1 MGSMME
7 PAPVYK
13 HASETFSQWATWS
26 DVLEGRKNVS
36 LTGSDLSIGDVVAV
50 SQNGV
55 DAQVAKDPKVL
66 KRVQDSVDFLA
77 NQIEN
82 GAVIY
87 GVNTGFGGSADTRTK
102 LVERL
107 QSAAVQHLNAGIVLQ
122 SDKNKTAS
130 NDNQLLRSHALPN
143 PISRAAMLVRCNSL
157 LRGHSGVRLS
167 TIDSIMT
174 LISKNMTPVIPLRG
188 SISASGDLSTLSFIA
203 GAIEGNPDVFV
214 RVAGGSGVSE
224 KDMIVPADQ
233 ALQLAGID
241 PVRLQAKEGLGIT
254 NGTAPSCATACI
266 VIHQANQLA
275 LLTQLLTAMGTEAL
289 AGTAH
294 NYHPFISA
302 IRPHAG
308 QTEAAANILTFLAG
322 SKISS
327 DRDPDRIGLAQDR
340 YPLRTAP
347 QWIGPQLEDLLLAT
361 RQVAVELNS
370 TTDNPLIDAEDS
382 RVHHGGNFQAMAIT
396 SAMEKTMTAV
406 QNLGRL
412 LFTQSSELINNMTN
426 KGLPPNLSADDP
438 SESFTCKGF
447 DVNMAAYMAELA
459 YLAHPVST
467 HVQMA
472 EMTNQAVNSMALVS
486 ARYALEAIEVLSLMA
501 AVYMYTLCQGLD
513 LRVLQI
519 EWRKQ
524 VPMLVEQVLVQSFA
538 GRAQLAE
545 SKESHVQNGASN
557 GHLIGNGIH
566 SHGTSSSPLSIL
578 TKAATSAILTRWDHL
593 SHLDTKD
600 RAKTA
605 VSESLGTIIT
615 LISTRCNAGTGNE
628 SFASLQRYTE
638 EMSTILAEEYLSL
651 RATFVENPVNITRE
665 YLAPATRVIYDL
677 VRTELGIPM
686 NRGVVDHPPLVV
698 EAEREA
704 AKATNG
710 NGHVNGEGSKVN
722 RKRTLGTMAGEI
734 YEALRRG
741 DVMSRVMEW
750 GAKEGVFVAGP
761 GAGSAGF

>member
-13 HASETFSQWATWS
+13 HASETYSQWTAWS

-50 SQNGV
+50 SRNGV
-55 DAQVAKDPKVL
+55 GAQVAKDPKVL

-122 SDKNKTAS
+122 SDKGKTSA
-130 NDNQLLRSHALPN
+130 NDNELLRSHALPN

-167 TIDSIMT
+167 TIDSIMA
-174 LISKNMTPVIPLRG
+174 LISNNMTPVIPLRG

-214 RVAGGSGVSE
+214 RVAGSSGVSE

-308 QTEAAANILTFLAG
+308 QTEAAANILAFLSG

-486 ARYALEAIEVLSLMA
+486 ARYALEAVEVLSLMA
-501 AVYMYTLCQGLD
+501 AVYMYTLCQGVD

-519 EWRKQ
+519 EWRKRF
-524 VPMLVEQVLVQSFA
+524 PLLVQQVLARTFKSV
-538 GRAQLAE
+538 GELAFYE
-545 SKESHVQNGASN
+545 NHGMSGGSN
-557 GHLIGNGIH
+557 
-566 SHGTSSSPLSIL
+566 GTSSISFSALVK
-578 TKAATSAILTRWDHL
+578 TATSTILTRWDQL

-600 RAKTA
+600 RARTA
-605 VSESLGTIIT
+605 VSESLGTVIT
-615 LISTRCNAGTGNE
+615 LVSASSADGNE
-628 SFASLQRYTE
+628 SFASLQRYTD
-638 EMSTILAEEYLSL
+638 EMSTVLAEEYLSF
-651 RATFVENPVNITRE
+651 RATFVETPVNITRE

-698 EAEREA
+698 EAEREG
-704 AKATNG
+704 AKAANG

-722 RKRTLGTMAGEI
+722 RKRTLGSMAGEI

-741 DVMSRVMEW
+741 DIMSRVMEW
-750 GAKEGVFVAGP
+750 GAKEGVFDHGP

>member
-13 HASETFSQWATWS
+13 HASETYSQWATWS

-50 SQNGV
+50 SRTGV
-55 DAQVAKDPKVL
+55 GAQVAKDPKVL

-122 SDKNKTAS
+122 SDKGKTSAS
-130 NDNQLLRSHALPN
+130 DNELLRSHALPN

-167 TIDSIMT
+167 TIDSIMA
-174 LISKNMTPVIPLRG
+174 LISNNMTPVIPLRG

-308 QTEAAANILTFLAG
+308 QTEAAANILAFLSG

-438 SESFTCKGF
+438 SESFICKGF

-486 ARYALEAIEVLSLMA
+486 ARYALEAVEVLSLMA
-501 AVYMYTLCQGLD
+501 AVYMYTLCQGVD

-519 EWRKQ
+519 EWRKRF
-524 VPMLVEQVLVQSFA
+524 PLLVHQVL
-538 GRAQLAE
+538 GRTFKSLRELAFYE
-545 SKESHVQNGASN
+545 NHGMSGGFNGT
-557 GHLIGNGIH
+557 L
-566 SHGTSSSPLSIL
+566 SSSFSPLV
-578 TKAATSAILTRWDHL
+578 KAATSAILTRWDHL

-600 RAKTA
+600 RARTA
-605 VSESLGTIIT
+605 VGESLGTIIT
-615 LISTRCNAGTGNE
+615 LVSASSGDGNE
-628 SFASLQRYTE
+628 SFASLQRYTD
-638 EMSTILAEEYLSL
+638 EMSTVLAEEYLSF

-704 AKATNG
+704 AKAANG

-722 RKRTLGTMAGEI
+722 RKRTLGSMAGEI

-750 GAKEGVFVAGP
+750 GAKEGMFVAGP
-761 GAGSAGF
+761 GASSAGF